1 MAKLTPVILDDE
13 PLQSDGKRN
22 VRIRIGHK
30 SKSSYLKTEI
40 FAGKSD
46 LSKGDIIKPQFVI
59 DNLSELLKKY
69 SGILKELDWRL
80 DEMSAVDIKNILEKS
95 DRPAG
100 QQQSKEI
107 MFLKFCKEHID
118 GLIKIGKEST
128 AKTLQA
134 AYYGFSDYLNGND
147 IPAQRITS
155 TVLRGFEA
163 YLRSARVVHR
173 MNQGQLRTVN
183 LAALGDAGV
192 HNRMRDLRI
201 LFNEAKNQYNDEEVG
216 VILIPN
222 NPYSK
227 YKVVDAPETADRD
240 LSVEEILRI
249 RDCEV
254 IGQEEHEARVASG
267 QEVAWVVSGTRGE
280 MAKDLCMLSLYLCGM
295 NAADLYELA
304 PTKSGRVDYKRR
316 KTRGRRKDGAFI
328 SIAIIPECR
337 PIYDK
342 WVGELS
348 KRYSHHDYLNA
359 AIREGIKK
367 LSVAADI
374 PGLQFIK
381 MRHAF
386 ASLAHNECRIP
397 TGQVAIAMNHK
408 DNKNQVT
415 NIYIRKDWTIVDDV
429 QRKVVDLLDGVTGLT
444 GSIDL

>member
-1 MAKLTPVILDDE
+1 MAKLTPVILDE
-13 PLQSDGKRN
+13 PAEADGTWN
-22 VRIRIGHK
+22 VKVRIGHK
-30 SKSSYLKTEI
+30 SKSAYLKTDV
-40 FAGKSD
+40 FVHKRDLGKNSV
-46 LSKGDIIKPQFVI
+46 IKPQFVL
-59 DNLSELLKKY
+59 DNLSDILKNYNSVLKGLKNEIESMTAIEIKELL
-69 SGILKELDWRL
+69 
-80 DEMSAVDIKNILEKS
+80 
-95 DRPAG
+95 
-100 QQQSKEI
+100 SKI
-107 MFLKFCKEHID
+107 GDNTPQTSSQVMFLSFCRGHID
-118 GLIKIGKEST
+118 GLIKNGKEST

-134 AYYGFSDYLNGND
+134 AYYAFSDYLQGND
-147 IPAQRITS
+147 IPASEITS
-155 TVLRGFEA
+155 RILRSFES
-163 YLRSARVVHR
+163 YLRSNRVVER
-173 MNQGQLRTVN
+173 MNQGKLRTVN
-183 LAALGDAGV
+183 LSALGDAGI

-201 LFNEAKNQYNDEEVG
+201 LFNEAKNHYNDEEIG

-227 YKVVDAPETADRD
+227 YKIVDAPETADRD

-254 IGQEEHEARVASG
+254 ITEDEHDARVVSG
-267 QEVAWVVSGTRGE
+267 REVTWVVSGSRGE

-316 KTRGRRKDGAFI
+316 KTRGRRKDSAFI

-337 PIYDK
+337 ELYDK
-342 WVGELS
+342 WIGELS

-367 LSVAADI
+367 LSVAVGI
-374 PGLQFIK
+374 SGLQFIK

-397 TGQVAIAMNHK
+397 TGHVALAMNHK
-408 DNKNQVT
+408 DNRNKVT

-429 QRKVVDLLDGVTGLT
+429 QRKVVDLINDGLIPTQ
-444 GSIDL
+444 